1 MPIQPRAGRLLA
13 WAGLLGL
20 LLAVAAPLTAQTD
33 PKTTTAAAPAK
44 SAAAPAKSAAEQFD
58 AKAPLP
64 AYAPPT
70 VGHYGPSGSWMM
82 VRTIFS
88 LGLVVGLIYLTA
100 WVSKVKG
107 GLNAVPSGYRLRV
120 VETIAL
126 GTNRSLHLVAV
137 GRQILLLG
145 AGSDG
150 LRTLATFSAEEL
162 GYDPDAEVPPA
173 ESFMAKL
180 QAFRAG
186 GALGDGTDGPAR

>member
-20 LLAVAAPLTAQTD
+20 LLVVAAPLTAQTE
-33 PKTTTAAAPAK
+33 PKTTKTAAPVSGAM
-44 SAAAPAKSAAEQFD
+44 PAKSAAEQFE
-58 AKAPLP
+58 AKTPLP

-70 VGHYGPSGSWMM
+70 VGHYGPSGAWLM
-82 VRTIFS
+82 VRTIFA

-100 WVSKVKG
+100 WVSRVKG
-107 GLNAVPSGYRLRV
+107 GISAVPSGYRLRM

-150 LRTLATFSAEEL
+150 LRTLATFTAEEL